1 MEKVNKLE
9 KFIEKMGLYD
19 IWIVFFPGVIFLILL
34 KTLYNFMLSLPLLI
48 SKDTIVTEQVFIFC
62 KAKVYIPDTI
72 YEFLV
77 LSLCSYLAGLVLHEI
92 SGLIKNRV
100 IYRNGKPTDYLLYS
114 EGNFFSEQEIQ
125 KLMPMY
131 TYLYGAP
138 ITLTQKGML
147 KKESNFIFHRIN
159 IELQKKKIASQYVKL
174 KIAYNTCGTLEVAI
188 MLVLF
193 IAALFEVEFI
203 ALKNLVYLR
212 PVIFLDIFMVICI
225 YFLSHRSKKLYVY
238 WVRNMVFAYQDLYL
252 NNEQNAED

>member
-77 LSLCSYLAGLVLHEI
+77 LSLCSYLLCSCL
-92 SGLIKNRV
+92 
-100 IYRNGKPTDYLLYS
+100 
-114 EGNFFSEQEIQ
+114 FFSFEYFLLQ
-125 KLMPMY
+125 
-131 TYLYGAP
+131 
-138 ITLTQKGML
+138 
-147 KKESNFIFHRIN
+147 HRIN

-174 KIAYNTCGTLEVAI
+174 NIAYNTCGTLEVAI